1 VIPDYDAE
9 TRLEYEG
16 NDAYMNRG
24 SAYDEI
30 GKFELAIQDYY
41 EAIRRDLEYVF
52 AYSNRGFTYYQIGQ
66 LERSVQDLSEPIRL
80 KPQFG
85 NPHAVRA

>member
-1 VIPDYDAE
+1 MVPDYDAE
-9 TRLEYEG
+9 IRLEYEG

-52 AYSNRGFTYYQIGQ
+52 AYSNRGALTIK
-66 LERSVQDLSEPIRL
+66 LASLKDRS
-80 KPQFG
+80 KT
-85 NPHAVRA
+85 

>member
-1 VIPDYDAE
+1 
-9 TRLEYEG
+9 
-16 NDAYMNRG
+16 MNRG

-30 GKFELAIQDYY
+30 GKLELAIQDYY

-66 LERSVQDLSEPIRL
+66 LERSAQDLSEPIRL
-80 KPQFG
+80 G
-85 NPHAVRA
+85 NPYAGRA

>member
-9 TRLEYEG
+9 IRLEYEG

-24 SAYDEI
+24 GACDEI
-30 GKFELAIQDYY
+30 GKLGLAIQDYY

-52 AYSNRGFTYYQIGQ
+52 AYSN
-66 LERSVQDLSEPIRL
+66 
-80 KPQFG
+80 
-85 NPHAVRA
+85 